1 MVSHTVTIS
10 VAADRAV
17 LSSRRRAPAG
27 TRGAA
32 RRCERRLAR
41 IDAVTSPDI
50 APLLPLAWIAVALV
64 LVRTLSAA
72 SG

>member
-1 MVSHTVTIS
+1 M
-10 VAADRAV
+10 
-17 LSSRRRAPAG
+17 
-27 TRGAA
+27 
-32 RRCERRLAR
+32 
-41 IDAVTSPDI
+41 IDAVISPDI